1 MAMSN
6 WDLMAWDDKGNSDT
20 GSFTHNFTQINIYKN
35 WVYVCDEKAHNKY
48 TSFKYPTIMSI
59 HDGWVHYNGCDI
71 ITKRGKQDGIYV
83 VVRVFVNH
91 DAKYYYGIGCC
102 AYRGN
107 KCVGVTKTTYEDYM
121 KWLRKLNKEE
131 YVKVTAPK
139 KLLRVNQGDM
149 IIGDIK
155 KHSTLI
161 GKASDT
167 LISQLLGK
175 KK

>member
-6 WDLMAWDDKGNSDT
+6 WDLMAWDDKGNTDN
-20 GSFTHNFTQINIYKN
+20 GRFIHNFTQINIYKN

-83 VVRVFVNH
+83 VVRVFDNGN
-91 DAKYYYGIGCC
+91 AKYYYGIGCC

-131 YVKVTAPK
+131 YVKVTKPK